1 MVLELVR
8 PWRFPIRELPFEQKK
23 HQEQQQQQGGKVAK
37 KSSFSMGF
45 RSYIWEFF
53 GAVLEL
59 VRPSEARCFPSG
71 RYFFEAPRQV
81 IFSKLFYC
89 SSRRQQKLSKK
100 VVFLRFQ
107 KTETIRQFFG
117 VVLELVRPW
126 RFPIRELPLEQKEHQ
141 EQEQQ
146 QQQGEKVAKKSSFS
160 MGFRSYIREFFGA
173 VLELVRPSEARCFP
187 PGR

>member
-23 HQEQQQQQGGKVAK
+23 
-37 KSSFSMGF
+37 
-45 RSYIWEFF
+45 
-53 GAVLEL
+53 
-59 VRPSEARCFPSG
+59 
-71 RYFFEAPRQV
+71 
-81 IFSKLFYC
+81 
-89 SSRRQQKLSKK
+89 
-100 VVFLRFQ
+100 
-107 KTETIRQFFG
+107 
-117 VVLELVRPW
+117 
-126 RFPIRELPLEQKEHQ
+126 HQ

-187 PGR
+187 PAGDFFEAVLLQQRQLKNHPFLWVSEVTLGSFLVRFWNLFVLQRHGVFPRQVIFRSCFTAAAAGNRSCRKMLFF

>member
-8 PWRFPIRELPFEQKK
+8 PWRFPIRELPFEQKE
-23 HQEQQQQQGGKVAK
+23 HQEQEQQQQQQQQQGEKVAK

-45 RSYIWEFF
+45 RSYIREFF

-59 VRPSEARCFPSG
+59 SCFRGTVFS
-71 RYFFEAPRQV
+71 PRQV

-89 SSRRQQKLSKK
+89 SRRQQELSKK
-100 VVFLRFQ
+100 SSFSMDFRRD
-107 KTETIRQFFG
+107 IRQFFG

-126 RFPIRELPLEQKEHQ
+126 RFPIRELPFEQKEHQ

-146 QQQGEKVAKKSSFS
+146 QQQQQKEKVAKKSSFS